1 MASNMFHVCKRK
13 FTSICTRRESKNF
26 EFYLFIGVSNFRY
39 GEYLFVKK
47 KRLAKKSITGS
58 SVCKYVEKYECF

>member
-1 MASNMFHVCKRK
+1 MPTHYRWIRGFS
-13 FTSICTRRESKNF
+13 
-26 EFYLFIGVSNFRY
+26 YLFIGVSNFRY

>member
-1 MASNMFHVCKRK
+1 MPL
-13 FTSICTRRESKNF
+13 
-26 EFYLFIGVSNFRY
+26 YLFIGVSNFRY